1 MSENGIV
8 RMSLEEA
15 VRRLESGE
23 TSTDWDRVDALTDEE
38 IEQAVA
44 DDPDAELLTRDWFRR
59 ATLVIPNGNRG
70 GRPL

>member
-8 RMSLEEA
+8 RKSAEEI
-15 VRRLESGE
+15 VCKVESEGA
-23 TSTDWDRVDALTDEE
+23 SVDWDRVDALTDQE

-59 ATLVIPNGNRG
+59 ATLVIPG
-70 GRPL
+70 GKRAA

>member
-23 TSTDWDRVDALTDEE
+23 MSTDWDRVDALMDEE

-59 ATLVIPNGNRG
+59 ATLVIPG
-70 GRPL
+70 GKKAA

>member
-8 RMSLEEA
+8 RKSAEEI

-23 TSTDWDRVDALTDEE
+23 TSTDWDRVDALTDKE

-44 DDPDAELLTRDWFRR
+44 EDPDAELLDEEWFKR
-59 ATLVIPNGNRG
+59 ATLVIPGEKEAA
-70 GRPL
+70 

>member
-15 VRRLESGE
+15 VRRLESGK

-59 ATLVIPNGNRG
+59 ATLVIPGVKKAA
-70 GRPL
+70 

>member
-23 TSTDWDRVDALTDEE
+23 TSTDWDRVDALTDGE

-44 DDPDAELLTRDWFRR
+44 DDPDAELLDEEWFRR
-59 ATLVIPNGNRG
+59 ATLVIPGEKEAA
-70 GRPL
+70 

>member
-23 TSTDWDRVDALTDEE
+23 TSTDWDRVDALTDKE
-38 IEQAVA
+38 IEQAVV
-44 DDPDAELLTRDWFRR
+44 DDPDAELLDEEWFKR
-59 ATLVIPNGNRG
+59 ATLVIPG
-70 GRPL
+70 GRKAA

>member
-15 VRRLESGE
+15 VRRLESEE
-23 TSTDWDRVDALTDEE
+23 TSTDWDRVDALTDKE

-44 DDPDAELLTRDWFRR
+44 DDPDAELLDEEWFKR
-59 ATLVIPNGNRG
+59 ATLMVPGEKEAA
-70 GRPL
+70 